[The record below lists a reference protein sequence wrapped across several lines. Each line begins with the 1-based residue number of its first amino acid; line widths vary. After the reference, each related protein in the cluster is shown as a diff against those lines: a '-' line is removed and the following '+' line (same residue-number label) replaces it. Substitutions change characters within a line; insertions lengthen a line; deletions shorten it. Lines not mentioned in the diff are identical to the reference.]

1 MEINMKYVLDAV
13 LILVLIVGIFLGYRR
28 GFVRTVG
35 RPVKCFATLFCS
47 FRFCSLFSERV
58 LRPLISEPVTRQV
71 AEYIRKHCGEVTA
84 ENAGETLP
92 TVLKLAAGLFGID
105 VSEATSRGENVVD
118 SLTSTLTAPVVDIV
132 STVLSFVA
140 LLILCTLIFTVVLWL
155 IDLLFRIGP
164 VSIVNKVVGVLFSG
178 AFALLI
184 SWAIASLFA
193 FALDTSLFDGVAWAE
208 NFEGGFFYR
217 FLNQYNP
224 LDLILS
230 F

>member
-1 MEINMKYVLDAV
+1 MKYILDIV
-13 LILVLIVGIFLGYRR
+13 LIFIILLGIFLGYKR

-35 RPVKCFATLFCS
+35 RPVKFFATLFCS

-71 AEYIRKHCGEVTA
+71 ADYIRTHCGDVTA

-105 VSEATSRGENVVD
+105 VSEAASRGENVID

-140 LLILCTLIFTVVLWL
+140 LLILCTLIFSVVLWL
-155 IDLLFRIGP
+155 VDLLFRIGP

-178 AFALLI
+178 AFAFLI
-184 SWAIASLFA
+184 SWALASLFA
-193 FALDTSLFDGVAWAE
+193 FVLDTSLFDGVAWAE

>member
-1 MEINMKYVLDAV
+1 MKYILDVV
-13 LILVLIVGIFLGYRR
+13 LIFIILLGIFLGYKR

-35 RPVKCFATLFCS
+35 RPVKFFATLFCS

-58 LRPLISEPVTRQV
+58 LRPLISGPVTRQV
-71 AEYIRKHCGEVTA
+71 ADYIRTHCGDVTA

-105 VSEATSRGENVVD
+105 VSEAASRGENVID
-118 SLTSTLTAPVVDIV
+118 SLTSTLTAPVVDII

-140 LLILCTLIFTVVLWL
+140 LLIICTLIFSVVLWL
-155 IDLLFRIGP
+155 VDLLFRIGP

-178 AFALLI
+178 AFAFLI
-184 SWAIASLFA
+184 SWALASLFA
-193 FALDTSLFDGVAWAE
+193 FVLDTSLLEGVAWAE